1 MPPKKSGSGKKKAP
15 TAYNLYMKTQLEKL
29 KKSEPNLDH
38 KERFKKVAASW
49 AKDPSNPKNKK

>member
-1 MPPKKSGSGKKKAP
+1 
-15 TAYNLYMKTQLEKL
+15 MKTQLEKL

-49 AKDPSNPKNKK
+49 AKDPS